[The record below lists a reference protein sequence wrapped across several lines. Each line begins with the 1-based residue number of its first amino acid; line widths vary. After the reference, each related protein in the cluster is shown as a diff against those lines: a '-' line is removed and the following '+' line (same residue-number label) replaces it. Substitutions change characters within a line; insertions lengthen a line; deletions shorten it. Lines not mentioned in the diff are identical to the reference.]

1 MGFGPVFIFIL
12 GLAVW
17 IALMY
22 FAVKYYRNSKNK
34 TAQDIADEK
43 AAEAALDREEHLN

>member
-17 IALMY
+17 IALM
-22 FAVKYYRNSKNK
+22 FFGIQYYKKNK
-34 TAQDIADEK
+34 NKSAQDIADEQ
-43 AAEAALDREEHLN
+43 AAEAALDKEEKG

>member
-17 IALMY
+17 IALVY
-22 FAVKYYRNSKNK
+22 FGVQYYKKSKNK
-34 TAQDIADEK
+34 SAQDIADEK
-43 AAEAALDREEHLN
+43 AAESALDKEEHQK